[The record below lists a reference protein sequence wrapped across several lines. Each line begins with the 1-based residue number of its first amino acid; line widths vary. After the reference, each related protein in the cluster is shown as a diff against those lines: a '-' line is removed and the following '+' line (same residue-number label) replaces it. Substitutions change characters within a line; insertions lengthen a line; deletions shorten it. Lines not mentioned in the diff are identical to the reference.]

1 MMNAKYCV
9 AFLSLALF
17 PLSITSEEQHAPTV
31 ISVDVAHPGAVISPQ
46 MYGVFFEDIN
56 FAADGGLYPELVKN
70 RSFEFTDPLTAWHEI
85 MVVNA
90 KGLDSSKGELDIRT
104 DGALNATNPHYL
116 RVRVYEPGYGFYNTG
131 FRGMGVESGAEY
143 RFSAYVRS
151 EGVKSLRAVIVDE
164 KGNEIAT
171 GKLEGAGGTWQH
183 YETILR
189 PTATTQHARLNLF
202 VDEKGTVDLDMVSLF
217 PVDTWNRR
225 PNGLRKDLVKLL
237 YEMHPGFIRFPG
249 RLHRRGPPVD

>member
-1 MMNAKYCV
+1 MLNAKCCAAV
-9 AFLSLALF
+9 LSLVLL
-17 PLSITSEEQHAPTV
+17 PLGAIAEEQHAPAV
-31 ISVDVAHPGAVISPQ
+31 ISVDVAHPGAAISPQ

-85 MVVNA
+85 MVINA

-104 DGALNATNPHYL
+104 DDPLNATNPHYL
-116 RVRVYEPGYGFYNTG
+116 RLRVYEPGYGIYNTG

-164 KGNEIAT
+164 KGKELAT
-171 GKLEGAGGTWQH
+171 GKLEGVGGKWKH

-202 VDEKGTVDLDMVSLF
+202 VDEKGSARSRHGFAVSRSTRGTAAPTACAKISSNCSTICIPDSFAF
-217 PVDTWNRR
+217 PEAASSRAAR
-225 PNGLRKDLVKLL
+225 
-237 YEMHPGFIRFPG
+237 
-249 RLHRRGPPVD
+249 